1 MILLIL
7 TYLILFIIIIYF
19 FSKHNDNF
27 FELKNLI
34 IVIIASVVSSTVSMS
49 NDYVTYETKILN
61 KETFIK
67 DRFAIYLSPK
77 NKQPYKL
84 DYEYTETMFSTS
96 IKEPTVLIIKSMHG
110 IIMSLADDWET
121 TIIVLPKEY
130 KYILE

>member
-84 DYEYTETMFSTS
+84 DYEYAETIFSTS
-96 IKEPTVLIIKSMHG
+96 IKEPTVLIIKSNHWG
-110 IIMSLADDWET
+110 ISLADDWET
-121 TIIVLPKEY
+121 NIIILPKEY

>member
-7 TYLILFIIIIYF
+7 TYFILFIIICFY
-19 FSKHNDNF
+19 SKHNDKF
-27 FELKNLI
+27 FEIKHLI
-34 IVIIASVVSSTVSMS
+34 IAIIAIVVSSTVSIS

-84 DYEYTETMFSTS
+84 DYEYTETIFSTS
-96 IKEPTVLIIKSMHG
+96 IKEPTVLIIKSNHG
-110 IIMSLADDWET
+110 LMSLADNWET
-121 TIIVLPKEY
+121 TIIMLPKEY

>member
-1 MILLIL
+1 MILLVL
-7 TYLILFIIIIYF
+7 TYLILFIIICFYP
-19 FSKHNDNF
+19 KHNNKF
-27 FELKNLI
+27 FEIKHLI
-34 IVIIASVVSSTVSMS
+34 IAIIAIVVSSTVSIS

-67 DRFAIYLSPK
+67 DRFAIYLNPK

-84 DYEYTETMFSTS
+84 DYEYTETIFSTS
-96 IKEPTVLIIKSMHG
+96 IKEPTVLIIKSNHG

-121 TIIVLPKEY
+121 TIIMLPKEY

>member
-67 DRFAIYLSPK
+67 DRFVIYLNPK

-84 DYEYTETMFSTS
+84 DYEYTETIFSTS
-96 IKEPTVLIIKSMHG
+96 IKEPTVLIIKSNHWG
-110 IIMSLADDWET
+110 ISLADDWET
-121 TIIVLPKEY
+121 TVIILPKEY

>member
-7 TYLILFIIIIYF
+7 TYLILFIIIYF

-34 IVIIASVVSSTVSMS
+34 IIIIASVVSSTVSIS

-67 DRFAIYLSPK
+67 DRFAIYLNPK

-84 DYEYTETMFSTS
+84 DYEYTETIFSTS
-96 IKEPTVLIIKSMHG
+96 IKEPTVLIIKSNHWG
-110 IIMSLADDWET
+110 ISLADDWET
-121 TIIVLPKEY
+121 NIIILPKEY

>member
-1 MILLIL
+1 MLLLIL

-49 NDYVTYETKILN
+49 NDYATYETKILN

-67 DRFAIYLSPK
+67 DRFAIYLKPY
-77 NKQPYKL
+77 NNQPFKL
-84 DYEYTETMFSTS
+84 EYEYTKTIFSTS
-96 IKEPTVLIIKSMHG
+96 IKEPTVLIIRSNHWG
-110 IIMSLADDWET
+110 ISLADDWESS
-121 TIIVLPKEY
+121 IIILPKEY

>member
-7 TYLILFIIIIYF
+7 TYLILFIIIYF

-34 IVIIASVVSSTVSMS
+34 IIIIASVVSSTVSIS

-67 DRFAIYLSPK
+67 DRFVIYLNPK

-84 DYEYTETMFSTS
+84 DYEYTETIFSTS
-96 IKEPTVLIIKSMHG
+96 IKEPTVLIIKSKHG

-121 TIIVLPKEY
+121 TIIMLPKEY

>member
-7 TYLILFIIIIYF
+7 TYLILFIIIRSYP
-19 FSKHNDNF
+19 KHNDNF

-34 IVIIASVVSSTVSMS
+34 IIIIASVVSSTVSIS

-67 DRFAIYLSPK
+67 DRFAIYLNPK

-84 DYEYTETMFSTS
+84 DYEYTETIFSTS
-96 IKEPTVLIIKSMHG
+96 IKEPTMLIIKSNHWG
-110 IIMSLADDWET
+110 ISLADDWET
-121 TIIVLPKEY
+121 TVIILPKEY